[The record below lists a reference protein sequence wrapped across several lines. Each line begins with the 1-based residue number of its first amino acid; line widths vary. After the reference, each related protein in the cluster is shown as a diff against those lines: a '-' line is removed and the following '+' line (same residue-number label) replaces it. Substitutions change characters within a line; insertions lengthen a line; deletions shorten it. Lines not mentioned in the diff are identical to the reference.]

1 MCVCCKYDF
10 LNSKQQHAHLYTVIT
25 VCDFSVDECGSYCV
39 TRRLAAD
46 NQNSSECVAS
56 PEDLTPDQ
64 ISLTN
69 SEDLI
74 RANCCAAG
82 FPLPFVSWVICTVNS
97 TNCSALTN
105 TTQST
110 AELVLTG
117 SDLPEGNSSL
127 RCVAEYL
134 DVTEIVRTLWLNV
147 EKQGNGKKRRNYRPA
162 RRKIRLCFMQ
172 CSQQFAEF

>member
-1 MCVCCKYDF
+1 LC
-10 LNSKQQHAHLYTVIT
+10 TVIT

-39 TRRLAAD
+39 TRKLTAD

-82 FPLPFVSWVICTVNS
+82 FPLPFVSWEICI
-97 TNCSALTN
+97 TNTSFICSALTN
-105 TTQST
+105 ITQST

-134 DVTEIVRTLWLNV
+134 DVTENVRTLWLNV
-147 EKQGNGKKRRNYRPA
+147 EKQGNGKKRRHYRPA
-162 RRKIRLCFMQ
+162 RRKLRLCFMQ